1 MVVWLVFCSIMI
13 VFVSEA
19 LILAGFGKVFTAKV
33 AGWSMLAAMLFALV
47 PSAIAQLEAYR
58 HVPGTGA
65 SELNSWASSQQS
77 FEWKPVKTVKILPD
91 QPHDAPQ
98 TVTSAENKVEQGIDF
113 TTICGGGERYFGNR
127 RDIAESGKKPDDRQC

>member
-1 MVVWLVFCSIMI
+1 MATWLIFCSICIM
-13 VFVSEA
+13 VVCSA
-19 LILAGFGKVFTAKV
+19 LIREGFGVPLAAKV
-33 AGWSMLAAMLFALV
+33 AGWSMLAAMFSALV

-58 HVPGTGA
+58 RIPGTGA

-77 FEWKPVKTVKILPD
+77 FNWKPVKTLKILPD

-113 TTICGGGERYFGNR
+113 TTICGGGERYLGNR